1 MSYAYDILTPD
12 IRLVILRA
20 LAEDLNYS
28 HNDSIIHAIVKKFGH
43 KVSRDRVRTELA
55 WLRDQCLI
63 SIEMVSD
70 TYVATITQRGV
81 DVASGDATIP
91 GVKRPGPRG

>member
-1 MSYAYDILTPD
+1 MDYAADILIPD

-43 KVSRDRVRTELA
+43 NVARDVIRTQLH
-55 WLRDQCLI
+55 WLKEQCLVT
-63 SIEMVSD
+63 IEMVSD

-81 DVASGDATIP
+81 DVASGSATVP
-91 GVKRPGPRG
+91 GVKRPGPKG